1 VVTDDT
7 GARGL
12 LSVRDVL
19 LASGSSS
26 PRQLGRA
33 PGPLTFTIG
42 ERRQLQRYLLVLR
55 DSPSEFELA
64 GVLGL
69 LVESWSF
76 ESRPSA
82 DAESIR
88 SVPAADLELLRAAVI
103 AELPDL
109 QRAVHSSPGGVGDEL
124 AAPAGGRGALA
135 EAGSSPG
142 NEPAAWRI

>member
-55 DSPSEFELA
+55 DSPWEFELA